1 VFCGVA
7 LAGEE
12 TEQFADGGM
21 PTGWLGQREM
31 GLDLVADAA
40 AVLVLGHVAVAG
52 QVGDDGAGAA
62 LGDTQRGS
70 DVAQPDAGVAGGG
83 EEDPGRGWSAVSS
96 SPRTLEEQHGK

>member
-21 PTGWLGQREM
+21 PTGWLGRREM
-31 GLDLVADAA
+31 GLDLVAVAA
-40 AVLVLGHVAVAG
+40 AVLMLGHVAGAG
-52 QVGDDGAGAA
+52 QVGDDGVGAA

-70 DVAQPDAGVAGGG
+70 DVAQPDAGVAGDGQQ
-83 EEDPGRGWSAVSS
+83 DPGVVGQRYPV
-96 SPRTLEEQHGK
+96 PLER